1 VAVKYGLFTDEV
13 GKTGGE
19 RLEIELDG
27 KTVVSAS
34 LAELNDV
41 YETALEKALR
51 TEPSAVAV

>member
-1 VAVKYGLFTDEV
+1 
-13 GKTGGE
+13 
-19 RLEIELDG
+19 LDG